1 MGDVIYRLRALQDLE
16 HTDMR
21 RGDLLSLYGA
31 VTDAAAPHILSR
43 HVAIDP
49 GIILVG
55 LNTGVLEPVILT
67 PGACPSSSRAAVEQA
82 VAEVLRPQLR
92 LVRSMG

>member
-1 MGDVIYRLRALQDLE
+1 MSGVVYRLRALQDLE
-16 HTDMR
+16 HTELR
-21 RGDLLSLYGA
+21 RGDLLTFYADGSEH
-31 VTDAAAPHILSR
+31 PHILTR

-49 GIILVG
+49 GILLVG

-67 PGACPSSSRAAVEQA
+67 PGASPSSSQAAVERA
-82 VAEVLRPQLR
+82 VAEALRPQLR